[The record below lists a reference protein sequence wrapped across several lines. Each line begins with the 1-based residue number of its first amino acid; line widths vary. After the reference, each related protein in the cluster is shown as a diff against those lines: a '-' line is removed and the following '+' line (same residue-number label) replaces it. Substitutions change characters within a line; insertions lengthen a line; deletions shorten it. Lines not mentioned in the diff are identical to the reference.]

1 MQIFQLDVCSAFLCG
16 KIRENVYVTL
26 PEDFNQPKDLFINLK
41 NHYIDWKAQRIG
53 IENLIDRKFDAVV
66 RIC

>member
-26 PEDFNQPKDLFINLK
+26 PEDFNQPKGSVYKLEKSLYRLK
-41 NHYIDWKAQRIG
+41 SSKNW
-53 IENLIDRKFDAVV
+53 NRKFN
-66 RIC
+66 RSKI